1 MHNFEINFDEIN
13 NKKITLE
20 EKEFRNKNLKLFNSL
35 GFPNKRL
42 ENWKFTDLKEIIYR
56 NFDQLNTKVGAANI
70 NKINLLKDFDHN
82 YIFLVNGNLHTSNFD
97 HEKKDKIK
105 INSYDNDVN
114 YPTSTNSLVC
124 LNHALAENGY
134 SLEIEKN
141 YKFKKALIIYNFFT
155 KEVKNKILNIK
166 NKIKINENSEIHFV
180 EYTINESKFINNVYE
195 HIVLEKNSK
204 LKSLYIQSNK
214 NEGYFYKFL
223 QNKLHYNSDYLGLI
237 FSSGLKFNKMDIEC
251 DLIEKNCKCNILSAL
266 FLDKN
271 EHQEI
276 KTRINH
282 LAPNCK
288 SFQNVKKVLC
298 SESKGVY
305 QGKIYVKDKAQKTDA
320 YQQSKALL
328 LNDNAEF
335 DSKPELEI
343 YADDVKCSHGSTS
356 GSVDEDS
363 LYYLMTRGLNR
374 DDAVKLL
381 VKGFLDDV
389 VEFIK
394 SSSIK
399 KFVNSKLED
408 RINEH

>member
-105 INSYDNDVN
+105 INSYENDVN

-223 QNKLHYNSDYLGLI
+223 QNKPHYNSDYLGLI